1 MSVSRHSTHPFKAFK
16 SAGTQVYLYLMHQS
30 FASIHFCIKALKPNN
45 LSGIFCARVFSISL
59 SRGMW
64 GKRGANVQGN
74 HFSIAP
80 AVQGN
85 LQGFNIGTV
94 TPVRFS
100 VVGLGLRAGLL
111 PSAGPHRV
119 GHIPGL

>member
-1 MSVSRHSTHPFKAFK
+1 M
-16 SAGTQVYLYLMHQS
+16 QDN
-30 FASIHFCIKALKPNN
+30 HFCI
-45 LSGIFCARVFSISL
+45 V
-59 SRGMW
+59 
-64 GKRGANVQGN
+64 
-74 HFSIAP
+74 P

-85 LQGFNIGTV
+85 LQGFNIGTL

-111 PSAGPHRV
+111 PSACPHRV